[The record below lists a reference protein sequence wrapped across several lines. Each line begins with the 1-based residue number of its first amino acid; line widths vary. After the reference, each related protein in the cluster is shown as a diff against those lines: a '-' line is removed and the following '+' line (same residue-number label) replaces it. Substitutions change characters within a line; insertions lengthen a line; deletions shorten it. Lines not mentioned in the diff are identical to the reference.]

1 MAADPYPV
9 SHPPGAAAAALP
21 RAQVGLDFDALRAEG
36 IDALQG
42 LCSTLWTDYNLHDP
56 GVTVLEQLVYGLT
69 DLAYRTEFDVA
80 DYLTGPDGDIAWDD
94 LALHPPQEA
103 FHGQALTV
111 SDYRR
116 LLYSAIPSVGE
127 VWVRTLGNGLLAI
140 EVTVPPE
147 IQTAAGRADVERR
160 IRTHYAANRNL
171 CEDLRTVTVLA
182 ADDWYLDGEIEVGGE
197 RAPAEIL
204 AEIVF
209 ACREHLAGGMRVHRL
224 QEMVARG
231 MPPETV
237 YEGPRS
243 LKGYIEAGPDPLQ
256 ARTVTVSELVGV
268 LGRIEGVRRVR
279 NLVFCDRAGKRFEE
293 IACDTRSG
301 RYPCLRFPDPA
312 ARGQLRLRAEH
323 SARYGLP
330 HAGTGAQSGAQNG
343 AQDSNG
349 AAPAH
354 GPAFLEDARQALGKL
369 RFNRRAL
376 LALPSARAAF
386 PLPVGRRRELSAYWS
401 VQNDFPAVYGI
412 GAYGLPQSAGT
423 ERITQAQQLKGFL
436 FPFEQLM
443 ANFLDNLQAL
453 PTLFSVRDEG
463 NATYFERQLT
473 NAEIPGI
480 EALRMV
486 PEDGRGKALREA
498 DDYCERKGRIYDY
511 LLALHGDAFPQEA
524 LRRFN
529 HYHVRDTE
537 RWLLDAKARL
547 LRHVSA
553 LSAWRGRAGNYRAG
567 PRSPHAFSTL
577 ERRVA
582 ILLGLGPAVGP
593 SLQAPQARRGGARD
607 DAGRAHIG
615 AQVQARGADWKTVPA
630 VPDPDG
636 THTAPPVPAAAAF
649 TPDLQRAGVSPAG
662 YALAPD
668 PQGRHVALYCGSGKS
683 WARIGDYED
692 ADAATRAA
700 HACMDALAAAS
711 EIDERLRIVEHI
723 LLWPTDVI
731 PLEHDFY
738 GSRMSIVLPNW
749 TARCADHD
757 FRLFVQETVH
767 RNCPAHIHPT
777 FVWLS
782 PPRMEEFDRLWRAWR
797 VAFHKLRRQPAAPA
811 DQAGQ
816 CNVDA
821 TARALREFLL
831 AAEGGR

>member
-1 MAADPYPV
+1 MAADR
-9 SHPPGAAAAALP
+9 HPPIHVATALSG
-21 RAQVGLDFDALRAEG
+21 RQVGLDFDALRAEG

-94 LALHPPQEA
+94 LALLPPQEA

-111 SDYRR
+111 TDYRR

-127 VWVRTLGNGLLAI
+127 VWVRALGNGLLAI
-140 EVTVPPE
+140 EVTVPSE
-147 IQTAAGRADVERR
+147 IQSAAGRADVERR
-160 IRTHYAANRNL
+160 IRRLFAANRNL
-171 CEDLRTVTVLA
+171 CEDLHRVTVLA

-197 RAPAEIL
+197 RTPAEIL

-209 ACREHLAGGMRVHRL
+209 AGREHLAGGMRLHRL
-224 QEMVARG
+224 QEVVARG

-237 YEGPRS
+237 YDGPRS

-256 ARTVTVSELVGV
+256 ARTVAVSELVGV
-268 LGRIEGVRRVR
+268 LGRIEGVRRVH
-279 NLVFCDRAGKRFEE
+279 NLVFCDRAGKRVEE

-301 RYPCLRFPDPA
+301 RYPSLCFPDPA

-323 SARYGLP
+323 SARYGLH
-330 HAGTGAQSGAQNG
+330 HASASAGAGAEG
-343 AQDSNG
+343 G
-349 AAPAH
+349 PAAALAH

-376 LALPSARAAF
+376 LALPAARAAF
-386 PLPVGRRRELSAYWS
+386 PLPVGRRRALSSYWS
-401 VQNDFPAVYGI
+401 VQNDFPSVYGI
-412 GAYGLPQSAGT
+412 GAYGLPQSAGS
-423 ERITQAQQLKGFL
+423 ERIMQAQQLKGFL

-443 ANFLDNLQAL
+443 ANYLENLQAL
-453 PTLFSVRDEG
+453 PTLFSARDAG

-473 NAEIPGI
+473 NAEIPDI
-480 EALRMV
+480 ETLRMA
-486 PEDGRGKALREA
+486 PKDGSGKALREA
-498 DDYCERKGRIYDY
+498 DDYCERKGRLYDY

-537 RWLLDAKARL
+537 RWLLEAKARL

-553 LSAWRGRAGNYRAG
+553 LGAWRGRAGNYRAG
-567 PRSPHAFSTL
+567 PRSPHAYSTL

-582 ILLGLGPAVGP
+582 ILLGLGPAAG
-593 SLQAPQARRGGARD
+593 AARQARQDAASD
-607 DAGRAHIG
+607 DAGRGRIG
-615 AQVQARGADWKTVPA
+615 ARLRARGADWKAVPSAPAAAGARTAAPA
-630 VPDPDG
+630 VPD
-636 THTAPPVPAAAAF
+636 AAAF
-649 TPDLQRAGVSPAG
+649 TPALQCAGVSPAG
-662 YALAPD
+662 YALEREAP
-668 PQGRHVALYCGSGKS
+668 GRHVTLYCGSGDG
-683 WARIGDYED
+683 WAPIGKYED
-692 ADAATRAA
+692 AAAATLAA
-700 HACMDALAAAS
+700 HACIDALASAS
-711 EIDERLRIVEHI
+711 EVDERLRIVEHI
-723 LLWPTDVI
+723 LLWPTDVV

-738 GSRMSIVLPNW
+738 GARMSIVLPDW
-749 TARCADHD
+749 TARCADPD

-767 RNCPAHIHPT
+767 RNCPAHVHPT

-782 PPRMEEFDRLWRAWR
+782 PPRMETFDSLWRAWR
-797 VAFHKLRRQPAAPA
+797 AAFHTLRRQPAQPP
-811 DQAGQ
+811 DE
-816 CNVDA
+816 DA
-821 TARALREFLL
+821 QRHANDSARRLRAFLL